1 MTRRNGFKALLIAAL
16 SAIAILALPAI
27 AAAKD
32 RNHDRI
38 PDRWEK
44 RHHLSL
50 KVKQTHR
57 DQDGD
62 QLRNRAEFLAGD
74 NPRDEDSD
82 DDGVEDGDENA
93 GTIQS
98 FDPETGRL
106 VITLF
111 GGDTIAGL
119 VTADTEIK
127 CPDQSGATA
136 SHDGEDEVGDDHGD
150 LDEPGDDHGDEVDDE
165 DEDHSGPGSPNSGP
179 GEHGDDDDECDN
191 DRPCTTAD
199 LTEGATV
206 EEAELKLSDGKAVFE
221 EVELA
226 D

>member
-1 MTRRNGFKALLIAAL
+1 MTRKNSFKALLIAAL
-16 SAIAILALPAI
+16 SALAVLALPAM

-50 KVKQTHR
+50 TVKQAGR
-57 DQDGD
+57 DQDSD

-74 NPRDEDSD
+74 DPRDEDSD

-98 FDPETGRL
+98 FDPATGRL
-106 VITLF
+106 TIALF
-111 GGDTIAGL
+111 GGDT
-119 VTADTEIK
+119 VTGTVTPDTEIK
-127 CPDQSGATA
+127 CPDHSGATA
-136 SHDGEDEVGDDHGD
+136 SDDSGDEVGDDHGD
-150 LDEPGDDHGDEVDDE
+150 LEEPGDDHGEEGDG
-165 DEDHSGPGSPNSGP
+165 EDHSGPGSPSSGP
-179 GEHGDDDDECDN
+179 GEQGDDDRECDR
-191 DRPCTTAD
+191 DRECTTAD